1 MNEALNNGMASGLG
15 EAAGAAVLLADLGA
29 LGPEILLALGLC
41 VLLVVDLFVRP
52 RARDITYLLAMG
64 LLAGVAWLLLVTPA
78 DPAVTAFGG
87 SFVSD
92 PLSRVLKLFAVLAV
106 ATVFLYS
113 RPYLRDRDL
122 HLGEYYVLGLFALLG
137 IMVMASGYSLL
148 VMYLGLELLSLALY
162 AMVAFNRESP
172 VAAEAAMKYFV
183 LGAIASGTLLYG
195 MSLVYG
201 VTGEI
206 GLAEIRDSVAG
217 GEAPLL
223 LWVGLAFM
231 VAGIAFKFGAVP
243 FHMWVPD
250 VYQGAPTS
258 VTLFVGSAPKLGA
271 LALAV
276 RLLLDGLPGL
286 ADLWSPM
293 LAVLAMISVALGNL
307 VAIAQTNLKRM
318 LAYSTIAHV
327 GFVLLGLA
335 AGNDQGVQAALY
347 YTLVY
352 VIMAAGSF
360 GFLVMLSGRGVE
372 CENLDDLKGLAT
384 RHPWYAG
391 MLMLLMI
398 SLIGVPPLAGFW
410 AKWWV
415 LSALVDAGQV
425 WLALAALVFSVIGAF
440 YYLRVIKVMYFDQ
453 GEGSGPVAAPFDVR
467 MVLSVNAL
475 LLLLLGLVPDAL
487 MELCARAVGLA

>member
-1 MNEALNNGMASGLG
+1 
-15 EAAGAAVLLADLGA
+15 V
-29 LGPEILLALGLC
+29 
-41 VLLVVDLFVRP
+41 
-52 RARDITYLLAMG
+52 
-64 LLAGVAWLLLVTPA
+64 
-78 DPAVTAFGG
+78 
-87 SFVSD
+87 
-92 PLSRVLKLFAVLAV
+92 
-106 ATVFLYS
+106 
-113 RPYLRDRDL
+113 
-122 HLGEYYVLGLFALLG
+122 
-137 IMVMASGYSLL
+137 
-148 VMYLGLELLSLALY
+148 
-162 AMVAFNRESP
+162 
-172 VAAEAAMKYFV
+172 
-183 LGAIASGTLLYG
+183 
-195 MSLVYG
+195 
-201 VTGEI
+201 
-206 GLAEIRDSVAG
+206 
-217 GEAPLL
+217 L

-258 VTLFVGSAPKLGA
+258 VTLFVGAAPKLGA

-286 ADLWSPM
+286 SELWGPM
-293 LAVLAMISVALGNL
+293 VAVLAIISVALGNV
-307 VAIAQTNLKRM
+307 VAIAQTNVKRM
-318 LAYSTIAHV
+318 LAYSTVSHV

-398 SLIGVPPLAGFW
+398 SLIGVPPMAGFW

-415 LSALVDAGQV
+415 LSAMVDAGQV

-440 YYLRVIKVMYFDQ
+440 YYLRVIKFMYFDQ

-467 MVLSVNAL
+467 MVLSVNAV